1 MESSA
6 LRRRT
11 RGQAVE
17 PAVPPL
23 IKRSALWHVLG
34 ARTRDGMPLSA
45 EKKRTR
51 RVLARYAQNAAGSY
65 VRVSAFR
72 ECDYRDDGSPRE
84 FPTEA
89 EVLAFEAARYSDGT
103 GNRVKFWSA
112 PRASV
117 PEGQRALHDN
127 LAQAVQ
133 AEGNAVCAQLEAAEE
148 GLHER
153 LDEMGARLERLLEY
167 HEREPPPVPPDDLQL
182 MAQLSHKRVPVHSMD
197 ALLADHTGARPPRN
211 LTKGEKAALIVEQ
224 LPRDKV
230 SRFLVDANE
239 PGRQRAGKRVKP
251 AQPHAQTTLLSLCKA
266 ARGNGADTGADST
279 VSTSADTGAPGSPS
293 SALSLPA
300 ETSTEASLSDEG
312 LVWL

>member
-1 MESSA
+1 
-6 LRRRT
+6 
-11 RGQAVE
+11 
-17 PAVPPL
+17 
-23 IKRSALWHVLG
+23 
-34 ARTRDGMPLSA
+34 MPLSA
-45 EKKRTR
+45 EGKRTR
-51 RVLARYAQNAAGSY
+51 RVLARYAQNAAGCY

-89 EVLAFEAARYSDGT
+89 DVLTFEAERYKDGT

-153 LDEMGARLERLLEY
+153 LDEMGARLERLLAY
-167 HEREPPPVPPDDLQL
+167 HEREPPPAPPDDLQL
-182 MAQLSHKRVPVHSMD
+182 MARLSHRVLVRSMD
-197 ALLADHTGARPPRN
+197 TLLAEHSGARPPRG
-211 LTKGEKAALIVEQ
+211 LTKGEKAALLIEQ
-224 LPRDKV
+224 LPREKISRLLV
-230 SRFLVDANE
+230 SADAPE
-239 PGRQRAGKRVKP
+239 QRASKKAKSVPP
-251 AQPHAQTTLLSLCKA
+251 AHTQTTLTSLFTA
-266 ARGNGADTGADST
+266 ARSSGADSGADSAA
-279 VSTSADTGAPGSPS
+279 STTASVSPS

-300 ETSTEASLSDEG
+300 EEAREANRSDDS

>member
-1 MESSA
+1 
-6 LRRRT
+6 
-11 RGQAVE
+11 
-17 PAVPPL
+17 
-23 IKRSALWHVLG
+23 
-34 ARTRDGMPLSA
+34 MPLSA
-45 EKKRTR
+45 EGKRTR
-51 RVLARYAQNAAGSY
+51 RVLARYAENAAGSY

-72 ECDYRDDGSPRE
+72 ECDYRDDGSLRE

-153 LDEMGARLERLLEY
+153 LDEMGARLERLLAY
-167 HEREPPPVPPDDLQL
+167 HEREPPPAPPDDLQL
-182 MAQLSHKRVPVHSMD
+182 MARLSHRVLVRSMD
-197 ALLADHTGARPPRN
+197 TLLAEHSGARPPRG
-211 LTKGEKAALIVEQ
+211 LTKGEKAALLIEQ
-224 LPRDKV
+224 LPREKV
-230 SRFLVDANE
+230 SRLLVSANE
-239 PGRQRAGKRVKP
+239 PGQRASKKAKSVPP
-251 AQPHAQTTLLSLCKA
+251 AHTQTTLTSLFTA
-266 ARGNGADTGADST
+266 ARSSGADSGADSAAST
-279 VSTSADTGAPGSPS
+279 TAPVSPAP
-293 SALSLPA
+293 SLPA
-300 ETSTEASLSDEG
+300 EEAREGSRSDDS